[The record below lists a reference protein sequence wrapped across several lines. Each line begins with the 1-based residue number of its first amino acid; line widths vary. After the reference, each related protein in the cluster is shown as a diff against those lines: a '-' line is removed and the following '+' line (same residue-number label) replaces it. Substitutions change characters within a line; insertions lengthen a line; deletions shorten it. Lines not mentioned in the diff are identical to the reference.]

1 MLAGTGVSYER
12 AAIEDW
18 LGRGNQTAPMTNEP
32 LSAEG
37 QRLAPDG
44 FGGKKCTGAVKG
56 VAARALD
63 NVGLAPAASPPPPP
77 KAAASAPPAPAPQKA
92 SSFEDM
98 VTNSIAQ
105 KEAVLGRTLSEAE
118 KAQLVSKLKAL
129 LQ

>member
-1 MLAGTGVSYER
+1 MQGGKLARPRATGCAHPARRPRR
-12 AAIEDW
+12 AA
-18 LGRGNQTAPMTNEP
+18 
-32 LSAEG
+32 SA
-37 QRLAPDG
+37 AAKTP
-44 FGGKKCTGAVKG
+44 
-56 VAARALD
+56 AARALD